1 MVHAVRLLEAQPRID
16 STADCGHCGGVIVWD
31 EVHGWLHVDG
41 FYACRHPATGQP
53 REVMAA
59 PAEQCS

>member
-1 MVHAVRLLEAQPRID
+1 MVYAIAVVEEQPRID
-16 STADCGHCGGVIVWD
+16 SVADCGHCAGQIVWD

-41 FYACRHPATGQP
+41 WYACRDPAGGTP

-59 PAEQCS
+59 PSKGRP